1 MGKRPADPRAAELK
15 RARAQL
21 TEACKDKAV
30 GRVLEIFHECQSAQ
44 LSLPLGSLAQALSAL
59 SAAGDEAHAAGLAS
73 DSASAAAPGA
83 GANTSEVGE
92 LGDEKQGNATALA
105 EVRSA
110 GDVLDKTERFA
121 HARRL
126 FEQARGGVQDWSG
139 QGESIYTLLVR
150 LAARA
155 GELSAAMC
163 YLREMREPPV
173 SIRPKLRTFVPIL
186 EACASSGLTDEAE
199 ALYRDNLLSACGS
212 SEATA
217 LWSSEEEDR
226 LWQYVFALRLRAWSV
241 AHLRTSVPSAAASMS
256 SQPERQQRLNAILE
270 DITIVCPQLRADSG
284 LGDAL
289 REAFS
294 ALNWHVEQVRIG
306 PDGRC
311 PVTSIVLQAL
321 RPCEAELQSLLTLIE
336 RLAIENASQRK
347 LHEWVSFKAWLDR
360 ADHRW
365 DTVIDGANVGHCN
378 QNFDNGAFSHSQ
390 IHALLARCASD
401 EHRKVALV
409 IRKHWLRPDTDFAL
423 PTVKPKKRKAPQ
435 LGVNEGEPSDGPL
448 PTAVAE
454 ALANSEP
461 DLDLLE
467 LSDNSDGNKEE
478 LTEGQRRIDDFVQ
491 EWRKQGVLVVS
502 PPSINDDWV
511 ALYIAIVMSLRGV
524 PDVQFV
530 TNDELRDHF
539 WRMRQP
545 LAFQSW
551 REGHTTHY
559 QIFCERPASKGESI
573 EDSTVDP
580 QMSVQLF
587 PPPLYS
593 HRVQHG
599 AEGKC
604 WHFPVRPGEM
614 SGEAGREGQ
623 RDLPESPHKTKLDWV
638 VACDRSIIQTD
649 VT

>member
-1 MGKRPADPRAAELK
+1 MGKRPANPRAAEVK

-21 TEACKDKAV
+21 TEACKEKAV
-30 GRVLEIFHECQSAQ
+30 GRVLEIFHECESAQ

-59 SAAGDEAHAAGLAS
+59 SAAGDEVQAVALHSVSGADDATAA
-73 DSASAAAPGA
+73 GA
-83 GANTSEVGE
+83 GASE
-92 LGDEKQGNATALA
+92 LGEPA
-105 EVRSA
+105 EEARAA
-110 GDVLDKTERFA
+110 GDVLGRGERFA

-126 FEQARGGVQDWSG
+126 FDQARGSVQDWSG

-155 GELSAAMC
+155 GELSAAMR

-186 EACASSGLTDEAE
+186 EACASGGLCDEAE
-199 ALYRDNLLSACGS
+199 ALYRDNLLSACGP

-217 LWSSEEEDR
+217 VWSSEEEDR
-226 LWQYVFALRLRAWSV
+226 LWQYVFALRLRAWS
-241 AHLRTSVPSAAASMS
+241 AATLRGAPAALAV
-256 SQPERQQRLNAILE
+256 QQRQCLDTILE
-270 DITIVCPQLRADSG
+270 DITAVCPQLRSDSG

-294 ALNWHVEQVRIG
+294 ALNWHVAQVCIG

-311 PVTSIVLQAL
+311 PVTSMVLRSL
-321 RPCEAELQSLLTLIE
+321 KPCEAELQSLLNLIE

-347 LHEWVSFKAWLDR
+347 LDEWVSFKAWLER
-360 ADHRW
+360 SDHRW

-378 QNFDNGAFSHSQ
+378 QNFENGAFSHSQ

-401 EHRKVALV
+401 ERRRVALV

-435 LGVNEGEPSDGPL
+435 LGISEGDASDGPL
-448 PTAVAE
+448 PVAMAE
-454 ALANSEP
+454 ALAMATP
-461 DLDLLE
+461 DLELLE
-467 LSDNSDGNKEE
+467 LSDNSDGQKEE
-478 LTEGQRRIDDFVQ
+478 LTEDQRRIEELVQ

-511 ALYIAIVMSLRGV
+511 ALYIAIAMSLRGV

-545 LAFQSW
+545 AAFQTW

-559 QIFCERPASKGESI
+559 QIFSERPAARGESA
-573 EDSTVDP
+573 EDVAMAA

-593 HRVQHG
+593 HRVQHD

-604 WHFPVRPGEM
+604 WHFPVRPGEAAAE
-614 SGEAGREGQ
+614 GDREES
-623 RDLPESPHKTKLDWV
+623 RDSPHKRKLEWI
-638 VACDRSIIQTD
+638 VACDRSIFKTD
-649 VT
+649 VG